1 LTKEE
6 RETQKKLRELA
17 REERDR
23 GKRVKIGYRKIQIN
37 GDWFRWDK
45 IQEKL
50 KKICLKKERIRR
62 RLGEKMYKEKGNKK
76 VEGQRH
82 RKVREKREN
91 KRIEVQ

>member
-1 LTKEE
+1 
-6 RETQKKLRELA
+6 
-17 REERDR
+17 
-23 GKRVKIGYRKIQIN
+23 VKIGYRKIQIN

-45 IQEKL
+45 RQEKL
-50 KKICLKKERIRR
+50 KKNCYKKERIRR
-62 RLGEKMYKEKGNKK
+62 RLGEKMYKEKVNKK